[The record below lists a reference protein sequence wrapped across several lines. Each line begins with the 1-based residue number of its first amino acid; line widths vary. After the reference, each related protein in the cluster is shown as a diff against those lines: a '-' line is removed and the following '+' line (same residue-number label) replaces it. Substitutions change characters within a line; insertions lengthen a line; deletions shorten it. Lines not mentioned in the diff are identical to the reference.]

1 MADTVLPK
9 SFFDLITQ
17 SEKPVLVDFW
27 AEWCGPCKMVS
38 PTVARIASDLKG
50 RIIAVKVNVDKKPHI
65 AGHYQINSIP
75 TLMLFHRGKTLMR
88 LSGAYP
94 YEILKPEVEKALAQK
109 AGG

>member
-1 MADTVLPK
+1 
-9 SFFDLITQ
+9 
-17 SEKPVLVDFW
+17 
-27 AEWCGPCKMVS
+27 
-38 PTVARIASDLKG
+38 
-50 RIIAVKVNVDKKPHI
+50 VDKKPHI